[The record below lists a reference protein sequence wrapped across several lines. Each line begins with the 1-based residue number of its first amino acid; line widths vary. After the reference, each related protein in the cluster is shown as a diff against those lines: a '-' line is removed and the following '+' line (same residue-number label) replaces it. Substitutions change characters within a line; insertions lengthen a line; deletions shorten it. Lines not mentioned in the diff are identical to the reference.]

1 MAKNIT
7 EIKQSW
13 QTIRNETIENAN
25 TATRVGGAGVDL
37 VEYVESQGSGKILW
51 FGTDN
56 ELNTTFPNPN
66 DGQQAWVGSPY
77 PGTVWA
83 ASGGSW
89 SNTGEVPDIGV
100 DPAYI
105 MQSGGYDGTGSDL
118 NNNKSDSGGSPL
130 TMAQMDEKK
139 ADKTNPTGGT
149 VVYSD
154 QLPDDIVTADQ
165 LVAYTRIDQMN
176 AYAASKD
183 DAADLQQQIDDL
195 ELSQGDKIGVAQVNT
210 IPVDSAGKLIKY
222 AVKTSGT
229 YFNFK
234 DSANASLVVT
244 DIELQTK
251 EVEFWGVNNV
261 WQKVIIRTFP
271 NTEQAFVDK
280 LAEANLTQSVQN
292 LASDKTLRAND
303 LAYYATSRVTR
314 VLLAGTSIMAD
325 SARGVQGFL
334 AALGNHVG
342 WSGNIT
348 HQCGKLGGSYEVT
361 IRGWKKQPYG
371 GFLFVRSRG
380 DSASQSLFYTGM
392 AKRIVIRYSKET
404 DGGECEIW
412 VNGAYSQTINCN
424 GEQRYA
430 NEAVI
435 IFDEVEYR
443 NLEIKAPASGYIYL
457 ETIDF
462 CEDKPGLHYMQAS
475 LGGSS
480 LYNHFV
486 VRSPILGVAGIP
498 IEGNKGFDSIYNNT
512 NEYFKPDVIVCTYT
526 VNDSG
531 LGLNNVNKYFKTA
544 LARMAECA
552 AKNNIQIVY
561 VIEMGGHYSLP
572 SQSANNYAS
581 FQEVIK
587 TIRSYANHPNITVVD
602 WHKKSG
608 LDTTDFEQ
616 IKNIALNNYGVTYNE
631 ETNLFTGDF
640 IHPHDSALSLV
651 QGMLTSL
658 FGISPVVGG
667 NEFFNRIIGRHENN
681 TNGYIRDSSIPLYN
695 KVFTDTAVTT
705 KKVVNNAGIL
715 LKYQKIGKAQEL
727 VSGHLEP
734 LWYCEDEYNYTSF
747 NDLIDNSVTSDKY
760 GKYID
765 RQMNIDI
772 SPIGDL
778 VKSKT
783 FTGTFIVGAG
793 NFSMNKGSLAGSLV
807 VNGKETGID
816 NSNYIRIELYQD
828 INIVTFHFSNP
839 TGGSFFTSYGK
850 IYACYLTTTDFACIT
865 KQNRVMMDSPVKLFT
880 GSVPIEKLQTGK
892 VYKEVV
898 NGKVVKRQCIGNN
911 VIPVMSSI
919 DGIIKS
925 SGLFIALDRTH
936 VKELALNGTFTEA
949 PDDNRYDCVVMYS
962 TFHDACAYLGGIT
975 ADLYSDKKHTLC
987 GIMPIFGDVSIAFR
1001 VELVSGSTKY
1011 YLQDNGVWTTDS
1023 NSLIKNINLSSKR
1036 SGRPLGV
1043 TFNFPG
1049 SDILVDKTWQL
1060 RVSHIRPSGSYYAEW
1075 TLAEGSD
1082 AMV

>member
-1 MAKNIT
+1 MANIKVVKGSELPVVSDINKSTFLAYEDKTIKLQSGRIDFKAMMPLFGVTQSIT
-7 EIKQSW
+7 ES
-13 QTIRNETIENAN
+13 
-25 TATRVGGAGVDL
+25 D
-37 VEYVESQGSGKILW
+37 
-51 FGTDN
+51 
-56 ELNTTFPNPN
+56 TTHAVSS
-66 DGQQAWVGSPY
+66 DAIYKKV
-77 PGTVWA
+77 T
-83 ASGGSW
+83 GGS
-89 SNTGEVPDIGV
+89 TIT
-100 DPAYI
+100 
-105 MQSGGYDGTGSDL
+105 MQ
-118 NNNKSDSGGSPL
+118 
-130 TMAQMDEKK
+130 QMDEKK
-139 ADKTNPTGGT
+139 ADKVNASGGT

-526 VNDSG
+526 VNDAGAG
-531 LGLNNVNKYFKTA
+531 LTNVNKYFKPA

-572 SQSANNYAS
+572 SQSATNYAS

-631 ETNLFTGDF
+631 ETNLFIGDF

-667 NEFFNRIIGRHENN
+667 NEFFNRIIGRNENN

-695 KVFTDTAVTT
+695 KVFTDTVITA
-705 KKVVNNAGIL
+705 KEVVNNAGLL

-734 LWYCEDEYNYTSF
+734 LWYCENEYNYT
-747 NDLIDNSVTSDKY
+747 NINEVIDSSATSDKY
-760 GKYID
+760 GKYITGQ
-765 RQMNIDI
+765 RNVDI

-778 VKSKT
+778 VKSKG
-783 FTGTFIVGAG
+783 FTATFIVGG
-793 NFSMNKGSLAGSLV
+793 STFSMNKQQLAGSLV
-807 VNGKETGID
+807 VNGKETGIT
-816 NSNYIRIELYQD
+816 NSDYIAVNLYRD
-828 INIVTFHFSNP
+828 INIVTFHLSNP
-839 TGGSFFTSYGK
+839 SVGSFFSIIGTV
-850 IYACYLTTTDFACIT
+850 YAGYLTTTDFACIT
-865 KQNRVMMDSPVKLFT
+865 KQNRVMMHSPVKLFA

-898 NGKVVKRQCIGNN
+898 NSKVIKKQCIDNN

-919 DGIIKS
+919 DGVVKS
-925 SGLFIALDRTH
+925 SGLFLALDRSH
-936 VKELALNGTFTEA
+936 VKELAINGVVTEA
-949 PDDNRYDCVVMYS
+949 PTDSRYDCVIMQTS
-962 TFHDACAYLGGIT
+962 TYPAHVYLSGIT

-987 GIMPIFGDVSIAFR
+987 GTIPFLGDTYIAFR
-1001 VELVSGSTKY
+1001 VALVSGSTTY
-1011 YLQDNGVWTTDS
+1011 YLQDNGAWTADS
-1023 NSLIKNINLSSKR
+1023 NSLVKNINMSSKL
-1036 SGRPLGV
+1036 SGRPLGI
-1043 TFNFPG
+1043 TFSFPS
-1049 SDILVDKTWQL
+1049 SDILTDKTWQL
-1060 RVSHIRPSGSYYAEW
+1060 RVYHTKAGASATPYSEW